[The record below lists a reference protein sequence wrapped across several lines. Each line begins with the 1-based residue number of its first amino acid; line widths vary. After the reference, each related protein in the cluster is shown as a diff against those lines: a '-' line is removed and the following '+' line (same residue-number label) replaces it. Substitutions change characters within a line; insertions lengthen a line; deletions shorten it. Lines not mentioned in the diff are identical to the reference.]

1 VPTKPSRLSESR
13 PAASRSAESPW
24 ANLAGSLSRELT
36 APVGLID
43 LAEIAWL
50 VEPALREPIDTP
62 SAIRIVE
69 RGGRNQAE
77 AFVWSG
83 PSGPKWLGLPVNL
96 DGRGVVWALAAFR
109 PDSGADDEGGG
120 SATDL
125 ESWGPSCPDP
135 ALLAW
140 GRALV
145 ERMDREATARAL
157 ARRDAGGEPV
167 EDETGP
173 SRRSTSL
180 LVELIRR
187 LRISDPSDRYQLTAT
202 RALRD
207 EMGVAAVAWVPVSTR
222 DPVVVGG
229 AVPDLTSEAYRSL
242 VPAASGELISYP
254 TCPSAAGPP
263 RSAVVVADTVPET
276 TGWLVAVS
284 HGPERTLGPADAEP
298 MRSVAGLLVA
308 QRSNARL
315 FAELKDLIFGI
326 VRALTSAIDAKD
338 KYTAGHSERVA
349 RMAVRLGE
357 AMGLSA
363 SQRSDLYLMG
373 LLHDVGKIGIDDDVL
388 KKPDRLTRD
397 EYRQIQKHVEIG
409 VQILNDLK
417 KLHHV
422 LPGVLHHHESF
433 DGSGYPSGLAGES
446 IPLAARIL
454 AVADSYDAMGST
466 RPYRRGMESSQIL
479 KVFSDGRGKQWD
491 PAIVDA
497 MFACRADLDAIR
509 SKGIGRSLMAA
520 VDDALDRPNHHV
532 AAC

>member
-1 VPTKPSRLSESR
+1 VPTKLSRHPDAISAASAPEAAGSSWSRLAR
-13 PAASRSAESPW
+13 
-24 ANLAGSLSRELT
+24 SLSEELQ

-43 LAEIAWL
+43 LADQAWL
-50 VEPALREPIDTP
+50 EGPGASWQPEPTA
-62 SAIRIVE
+62 ACRIVE
-69 RGGRNQAE
+69 VGGRNEAE
-77 AFVWSG
+77 TFVWTEPG
-83 PSGPKWLGLPVNL
+83 GPKWLGLPVNL

-109 PDSGADDEGGG
+109 PDAAGVDPVGEDPRVVV
-120 SATDL
+120 
-125 ESWGPSCPDP
+125 WGPTCPDP
-135 ALLAW
+135 ALAAW
-140 GRALV
+140 GRTVV
-145 ERMDREATARAL
+145 ERMDREATARIRI
-157 ARRDAGGEPV
+157 RREAGEEAAPEP
-167 EDETGP
+167 THA
-173 SRRSTSL
+173 RRSTPL

-187 LRISDPSDRYQLTAT
+187 LRISDPSDRYQLMAT

-207 EMGVAAVAWVPVSTR
+207 EMGVAAVAWVPASR
-222 DPVVVGG
+222 REPVVVGG
-229 AVPDLTSEAYRSL
+229 AVPDLTSEDYREL
-242 VPAASGELISYP
+242 VATSSGELISFHARP
-254 TCPSAAGPP
+254 TAAGP
-263 RSAVVVADTVPET
+263 RSVAIVADAVPEP
-276 TGWLVAVS
+276 TGWIVAVG
-284 HGPERTLGPADAEP
+284 HGADRALGPADAEP

-315 FAELKDLIFGI
+315 FAELKDLVFGI

-422 LPGVLHHHESF
+422 LPGVLHHHESY
-433 DGSGYPSGLAGES
+433 DGSGYPSGLAGEA
-446 IPLAARIL
+446 IPLTARIL

-466 RPYRRGMESSQIL
+466 RPYRRGMESSQIARI
-479 KVFSDGRGKQWD
+479 FAEGRGKQWD
-491 PAIVDA
+491 PVIVDA
-497 MFACRADLDAIR
+497 LFACRDDLDAIR

-520 VDDALDRPNHHV
+520 VDDTLDRTAAQV
-532 AAC
+532 AAG